1 MCCNISR
8 KSNQTILKIRKDF
21 IEKDGKV
28 EQHFFAFFCYFVLFY
43 LCCFFVDGDGGFWFC
58 LFCFVYLKHTEKIL
72 QIFLNSELWLD
83 LD

>member
-21 IEKDGKV
+21 VEKDGKV
-28 EQHFFAFFCYFVLFY
+28 EQHFFAFFVILFCFIFVA
-43 LCCFFVDGDGGFWFC
+43 FFVGGDGGFWFC

-72 QIFLNSELWLD
+72 QI
-83 LD
+83 